1 MSINP
6 IKSPV
11 TTLTAFNGGTMR
23 FFDFIPREGP
33 HGGRTIIDGFWLHA
47 VGQCDVTVATI
58 EGEDLAR
65 IFGLVTVEQVDG
77 VKRWNLPGDASR
89 IAVYGFEGAER
100 YSEHADAAVANNQ
113 AFSVSMYIPMRKRFA
128 HTPEDFAL
136 PADWFKEVAIQ
147 QPSAADLSV
156 AGTFSLDTVDYYV
169 IPELHEDMDVQQYNV
184 DEVGITDF
192 TTTTEA
198 TLALGGKLHDL
209 YLHARG
215 AAGGGALTN
224 LTEARIDVL
233 GVPTLKR
240 TPDLIQLYRRSRNC
254 GANLNATMGSEVR
267 ADPFANVKAV
277 PLLMHDSETSAWDGK
292 VVRTAKV
299 NLTNTV
305 TSMRA
310 IHRQVVPASAEIRNR
325 TNAAYGL
332 KPSDYR
338 VATEKKSRRDPMA
351 WPVQLRPFLR
361 LKAPLKRAG

>member
-1 MSINP
+1 MSIAP

-11 TTLTAFNGGTMR
+11 QTITSFNGGTLR
-23 FFDFIPREGP
+23 FFDFVPREGP
-33 HGGRTIIDGFWLHA
+33 NGGRTIIDGFWLHA
-47 VGQCDVTVATI
+47 VGQADVTVATI

-77 VKRWNLPGDASR
+77 VKRWNLPGDATR
-89 IAVYGFEGAER
+89 IAVYGFEGADR
-100 YSEHADAAVANNQ
+100 YSEHADAAVAANQ
-113 AFSVSMYIPMRKRFA
+113 AFAVSTYIPMRKRFA
-128 HTPEDFAL
+128 HTPEDFAM

-184 DEVGITDF
+184 DEVAITDF

-198 TLALGGKLHDL
+198 TLSLGGKIHDL

-215 AAGGGALTN
+215 AAGGAALTN

-240 TPDLIQLYRRSRNC
+240 TPDFDKLYRRARNV
-254 GANLNATMGSEVR
+254 GANLNSTSGGEVR
-267 ADPFANVKAV
+267 SDPFANTKAV
-277 PLLMHDSETSAWDGK
+277 AVLLHDVETSAWDGK

-305 TSMRA
+305 SSVRA

-332 KPSDYR
+332 RPQDYR

-351 WPVQLRPFLR
+351 WPKHLRPFLR
-361 LKAPLKRAG
+361 LKADLKRAG